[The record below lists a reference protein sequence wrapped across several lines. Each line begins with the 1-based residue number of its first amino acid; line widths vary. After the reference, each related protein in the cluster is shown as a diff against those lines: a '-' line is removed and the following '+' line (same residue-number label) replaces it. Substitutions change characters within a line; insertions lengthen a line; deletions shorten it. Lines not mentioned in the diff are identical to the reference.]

1 MKLEKVGAEFAEVV
15 CTVAVAVETVP
26 ICVDPLIVARENVPV
41 NDLTEA
47 IYDKRSDRCV
57 EVRVIVLAAVPV
69 DHDKPLIVR
78 YVDEPFLRVNVWV

>member
-15 CTVAVAVETVP
+15 CTVAVAVEAVP

-69 DHDKPLIVR
+69 DHDKLLIVR
-78 YVDEPFLRVNVWV
+78 YVDEPFLSVSVWV